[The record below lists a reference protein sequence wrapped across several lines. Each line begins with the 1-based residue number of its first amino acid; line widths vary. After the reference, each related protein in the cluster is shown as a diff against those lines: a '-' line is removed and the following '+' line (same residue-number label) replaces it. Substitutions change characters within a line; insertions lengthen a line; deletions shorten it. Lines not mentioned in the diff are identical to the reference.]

1 MINFIMVDI
10 IIMIIILVI
19 MFIII
24 SIIVQNWSSFQ
35 FTWIRI
41 PDISATLFRIFHL
54 LISFFARRGW
64 CWFP

>member
-1 MINFIMVDI
+1 MVDI

-35 FTWIRI
+35 FTWICI
-41 PDISATLFRIFHL
+41 PDISATLFRNFHL
-54 LISFFARRGW
+54 LISFLARWG
-64 CWFP
+64 